1 MQMNTHHRPE
11 MSQIQVA
18 AATGQPLMAP
28 PIPAHFAYN
37 FPQAANPQ
45 LMQTPHGYQASVSIL
60 LHYLCYCVGKETGM
74 LTNI

>member
-1 MQMNTHHRPE
+1 

-37 FPQAANPQ
+37 FQQAANPQ
-45 LMQTPHGYQASVSIL
+45 LMQTPHGYQASVSFLFLYPFLKIF
-60 LHYLCYCVGKETGM
+60 G
-74 LTNI
+74 NIFC